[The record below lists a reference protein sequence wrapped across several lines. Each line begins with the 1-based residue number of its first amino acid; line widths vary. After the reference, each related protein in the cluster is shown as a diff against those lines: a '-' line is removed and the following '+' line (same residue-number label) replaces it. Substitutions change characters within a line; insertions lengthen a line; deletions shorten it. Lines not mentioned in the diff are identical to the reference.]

1 MNYKLSINNG
11 TRNYWYD
18 LYGQVN
24 VRQWETEYS
33 TWIMKSLHLLMDM
46 CFIINKAWESKLK
59 RTW

>member
-1 MNYKLSINNG
+1 MAQETTGMIN
-11 TRNYWYD
+11 
-18 LYGQVN
+18 GQVN